1 MCSDLFFTLKSDEM
15 MIVIGSACWF
25 EFLLLLC
32 WQSAAK
38 TTTAWWQQ
46 HRFVTENRPVKDWA
60 SSNQPQ
66 GRISYCSILIHV
78 HINNCRWHC

>member
-1 MCSDLFFTLKSDEM
+1 MRTDLVFTLKSDEM
-15 MIVIGSACWF
+15 MNVTGSASCC

-32 WQSAAK
+32 WQSAAE

-46 HRFVTENRPVKDWA
+46 GRFVTENRPVKDWA
-60 SSNQPQ
+60 PSNQPR
-66 GRISYCSILIHV
+66 GRISYCSVLIHV